1 MGVCAGFVISPK
13 LAFIGEYA
21 VDPSFQR
28 QGIGQSLWK
37 KAMEHCGDR
46 NICLFAAPKMISVY
60 RERWGFR
67 VTPARKSMVYS
78 GRPHLFNIN
87 KYLVDCDMEWI
98 TNENVIDV
106 IEYDESICGMNR
118 AQFLQLSINEP
129 GSVSLLARYIDSGT
143 VAGYGIFRTTNF
155 NKVTP
160 RPLFADNDNIA
171 EALTYNC
178 LNKFV
183 AYDGVHLEAW
193 DVNDGANWIAEKLG
207 LKLSHQSPIMFT
219 REDVAP
225 NNLKNIY
232 YMTSTSFYP
241 F

>member
-1 MGVCAGFVISPK
+1 MGVCIGFILSPK
-13 LAFIGEYA
+13 LAFIGEFA
-21 VDPSFQR
+21 VDPSFQG

-46 NICLFAAPKMISVY
+46 NISLFATPKMISVY
-60 RERWGFR
+60 REKCGFK
-67 VTPARKSMVYS
+67 VIPDRKSMVYS
-78 GRPHLFNIN
+78 GKPHFININ
-87 KYLVDCDMEWI
+87 KYLVDCDMELI
-98 TNENVIDV
+98 TNENVVDV

-118 AQFLQLSINEP
+118 SQFLQLSINEP

-155 NKVTP
+155 NTVTP
-160 RPLFADNDNIA
+160 RPLYADNDNIA
-171 EALTYNC
+171 EALIYNC

-183 AYDGVHLEAW
+183 AYDGLHFEAW

-225 NNLKNIY
+225 NNFKNIY
-232 YMTSTSFYP
+232 YITSSDFYP